1 MSETA
6 KAGAVRGGPLIVVGV
21 DGSAGSAAALRW
33 AAGYAAVV
41 GGVIEVVSAW
51 QPLPTYGWAYDTGG
65 YRPDDAAEKAMSAQ
79 VDEVF
84 GADRPGTLRTRVQD
98 GHPAPVLIGASRQAD
113 LLVVGSRG
121 HGGFAGLLLG
131 SVSAH
136 CAERAACPVVV
147 VHAPGSRAK

>member
-1 MSETA
+1 MTETP
-6 KAGAVRGGPLIVVGV
+6 AGARIIVGV

-33 AAGYAAVV
+33 AAGYAAAV
-41 GGVIEVVSAW
+41 GGVIEVVTAW
-51 QPLPTYGWAYDTGG
+51 QPLRTYGWAYDTGG

-79 VDEVF
+79 IDEVL
-84 GADRPGTLRTRVQD
+84 GAERPATLQTSVQQ
-98 GHPAPVLIGASRQAD
+98 GHPARVLTEASKDAD

-147 VHAPGSRAK
+147 VHRQASPATA